1 VAKKLDLGFNEA
13 YLEDIQTA
21 IGDWHDHQVAVSLL
35 TNEGVSKTI
44 LNRMIKKNNEQET
57 TITALIK
64 DFYNRATTMVELP
77 LQQID

>member
-1 VAKKLDLGFNEA
+1 
-13 YLEDIQTA
+13 
-21 IGDWHDHQVAVSLL
+21 
-35 TNEGVSKTI
+35 
-44 LNRMIKKNNEQET
+44 MIKKNNEQET